1 MFQIQ
6 DSRVFNI
13 GQSTESTN
21 SLLDFVDNASSNI
34 KMALD
39 RQPKSKRR
47 VNHRKYLQ
55 KQLKSCGSVR
65 AEDTSRRA
73 VPGTQQI
80 RFVRRGSTQSGL
92 QMKSLQALFDPRTLH
107 EKCCADPC
115 SKIQGSKVPLR
126 KRNLPPSFFLEPSK
140 LENKDNLLESF
151 ASVLPDE
158 LLTSLNRGPDLDALS
173 SDTLDSILG
182 NNDMQDLLNIGHWS
196 DSSRDSS
203 ESAPYS
209 PNPDYGA
216 LNNPVN
222 FTEIPNPEYSSD
234 HWSSA
239 SPHSPQLTFLESVC
253 HQTCYPPQP
262 VVFENTQSAEPK
274 LNCATPYREPSKLPT
289 FPQAFLGKTDCLNSN
304 SGHWRET
311 SFHPCYTYL

>member
-1 MFQIQ
+1 MFQVQ
-6 DSRVFNI
+6 DSQVFDM
-13 GQSTESTN
+13 GQPKDSTS

-34 KMALD
+34 KIALD

-65 AEDTSRRA
+65 QDDTSRRA
-73 VPGTQQI
+73 MPGTQQI
-80 RFVRRGSTQSGL
+80 RFVRRGNTQSGL

-115 SKIQGSKVPLR
+115 SKSQGSKVPLR

-140 LENKDNLLESF
+140 LENKDNLFESF

-158 LLTSLNRGPDLDALS
+158 LLNSLNRAPDLDTLS

-182 NNDMQDLLNIGHWS
+182 NNDMQDLLNIGQWS

-203 ESAPYS
+203 ESGPYS
-209 PNPDYGA
+209 PNPDYGV
-216 LNNPVN
+216 LNNTVN
-222 FTEIPNPEYSSD
+222 FSEISNPEYTSE

-239 SPHSPQLTFLESVC
+239 SSNSPQLTFIENVC

-262 VVFENTQSAEPK
+262 VVFEHTLSTDPS
-274 LNCATPYREPSKLPT
+274 LTPYREPSKLPT